1 MSRTD
6 APPCESTHR
15 LSVMGTPVRAK
26 SSHRWPEICNSF
38 AHMKVNSTSSNEIYI
53 TPSKIHIYNPGPL
66 VPGTDPQM
74 FASGEQGSM
83 IRNPL
88 IATVLYYNRTIDAF
102 GTGFE
107 RVFRL
112 CKDIKYQYSNNQ
124 FGFTFEFLRD
134 HFDTENDS
142 KNDSIKDLS
151 DAEKELLRLILTGK
165 RYTRKDLADAIG
177 KSPATVQRY
186 LKHLT
191 ELGLIRRD
199 GSNKVG
205 QWVAVK

>member
-1 MSRTD
+1 MYFDRY
-6 APPCESTHR
+6 
-15 LSVMGTPVRAK
+15 L
-26 SSHRWPEICNSF
+26 
-38 AHMKVNSTSSNEIYI
+38 

-66 VPGTDPQM
+66 VPGTDPKM

-112 CKDIKYQYSNNQ
+112 CKDFPYQYKNNQ
-124 FGFTFEFLRD
+124 FGFTFEFLRNQNAMI
-134 HFDTENDS
+134 NDPI
-142 KNDSIKDLS
+142 NDPINNLK
-151 DAEKELLRLILTGK
+151 DAERALLTLIITGQAHNK
-165 RYTRKDLADAIG
+165 QEFSEKIG

-186 LKHLT
+186 IKHLM
-191 ELGLIRRD
+191 ELGLIQREGAKKNGRWI
-199 GSNKVG
+199 V
-205 QWVAVK
+205 VK